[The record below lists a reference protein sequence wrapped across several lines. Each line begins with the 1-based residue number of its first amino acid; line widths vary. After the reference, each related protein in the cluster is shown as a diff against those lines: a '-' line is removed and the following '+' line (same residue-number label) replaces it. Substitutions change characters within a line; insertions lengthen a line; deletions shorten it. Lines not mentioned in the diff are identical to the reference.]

1 MLSTRPVDYWLMCF
15 LQCILGLLKFL
26 SRDFWMTFF
35 VLFRKVWIVSAHRKY
50 WLQTTLSNFDSYS
63 NILKHVCTCPSFF
76 QSTGLELPFLMS
88 FCSEISV
95 GFPKLVQLVHF
106 GYPSNL
112 SSLVWFK
119 LDPKRGCFFCIV
131 WFTSWF
137 FLQLEVFIKSGMQ
150 FFQMTPGNGCGG
162 SSWSHLKPKTS
173 CSYLLVVHV
182 LNIKLESLH
191 MCVVENFLRLHLNGF
206 TLIVD
211 IWWPFNWYI
220 CEKNKSFNMFGPQ
233 SKMRPWC
240 AHRFAG
246 ASKLGWVSPASCAIH
261 S

>member
-1 MLSTRPVDYWLMCF
+1 
-15 LQCILGLLKFL
+15 
-26 SRDFWMTFF
+26 MTFL

-119 LDPKRGCFFCIV
+119 LDPKRGCFFLHCLI
-131 WFTSWF
+131 
-137 FLQLEVFIKSGMQ
+137 
-150 FFQMTPGNGCGG
+150 
-162 SSWSHLKPKTS
+162 H
-173 CSYLLVVHV
+173 LLVF
-182 LNIKLESLH
+182 SA
-191 MCVVENFLRLHLNGF
+191 
-206 TLIVD
+206 T
-211 IWWPFNWYI
+211 
-220 CEKNKSFNMFGPQ
+220 
-233 SKMRPWC
+233 
-240 AHRFAG
+240 
-246 ASKLGWVSPASCAIH
+246 
-261 S
+261 